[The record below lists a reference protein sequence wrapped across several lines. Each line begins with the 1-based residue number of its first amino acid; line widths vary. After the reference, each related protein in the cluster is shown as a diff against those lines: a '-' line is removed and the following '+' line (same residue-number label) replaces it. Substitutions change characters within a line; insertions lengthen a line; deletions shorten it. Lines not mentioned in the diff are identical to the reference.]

1 MARVASFLTDVL
13 HCVGFGVSPLRR
25 DGDPGAVLCGISY
38 YKTLI
43 TELGS
48 HHCDMHTVCKCTVAL
63 THCYSRV
70 FRSAK
75 YSYP

>member
-1 MARVASFLTDVL
+1 
-13 HCVGFGVSPLRR
+13 
-25 DGDPGAVLCGISY
+25 
-38 YKTLI
+38 LI

-48 HHCDMHTVCKCTVAL
+48 HHCDMHTVCKCTVTL